1 MAIKAISDED
11 TVITAEL
18 VNGLH
23 GPVTIWDTSDPRAD
37 GIFVGYVFDKDVEKL
52 KLVATR
58 DNTTKTI
65 EYDLSGLTLA
75 PASNVEG

>member
-23 GPVTIWDTSDPRAD
+23 GPVTIWDVSDPEAD
-37 GIFVGYVFDKDVEKL
+37 GIFVGYVFDKEVEKL

-58 DNTTKTI
+58 DDESKTI
-65 EYDLSGLTLA
+65 EYDLSGLTLEPA
-75 PASNVEG
+75 PEVEE